1 MKIFLIGFMGSGKTS
16 IGKRLAKFLG
26 FDFIDLDSVIET
38 KEGKPISKIFM
49 ERGETAFRILEQ
61 EALQELVKETCVV
74 VATGGGAPCHNNN
87 LQFMNANGTTVY
99 LRLDQE
105 ALLQRLTDAKLKRPL
120 IKDLTDAELNRFI
133 EEKMLE
139 RTPHYE
145 QAHYTVES
153 AHITNAAERIHELI
167 RGSEPTGGKR

>member
-61 EALQELVKETCVV
+61 EALQELVKETGVV

-133 EEKMLE
+133 SNV
-139 RTPHYE
+139 RNW
-145 QAHYTVES
+145 Q
-153 AHITNAAERIHELI
+153 I
-167 RGSEPTGGKR
+167 